1 MKQEIDKLVAL
12 ATYARDYVKKNGI
25 QPFDKFM
32 VFANDLTAYCTD
44 DYSFFNLTYNANVKV
59 IVHTM
64 YPDGKDHTSITFNG
78 DATAEDLQAI
88 YDRAFS
94 TIFEYEKNSAEV
106 LEKQKLAQ
114 IAELESKLS
123 KLRDL

>member
-1 MKQEIDKLVAL
+1 MKQEIDKLVSL
-12 ATYARDYVKKNGI
+12 TIHARDYVKDNGI
-25 QPFDKFM
+25 QPFDKYV

-44 DYSFFNLTYNANVKV
+44 DYSFFSLNYTPDVRV
-59 IVHTM
+59 IAHTVHH
-64 YPDGKDHTSITFNG
+64 DGKNRTSITFNG
-78 DATAEDLQAI
+78 DATAKDLQAI

-94 TIFEYEKNSAEV
+94 TIFDYEKNSAEV

-114 IAELESKLS
+114 IAELESKIA